1 LRIKLNCGLI
11 GHMAKKASKSWKEER
26 RKRAWALYQA
36 GWPQKQIAAA
46 LGVTKGAVSQWIKAG
61 KAGGET
67 ALRARKSTG
76 SPRRLSTEE
85 RQRIPGLLER
95 GAESFG
101 FRGDLWTCPRVAK
114 VIERE
119 LGVKYHPAHVSRIL
133 KELGWTPQKPI
144 RRAKQ
149 RKEAEIQSWKTERWP
164 ELKKRRPKQVEPSS
178 S

>member
-1 LRIKLNCGLI
+1 
-11 GHMAKKASKSWKEER
+11 MAKRETKSWKEER

-36 GWPQKQIAAA
+36 GWKQKDIAEA
-46 LGVTKGAVSQWIKAG
+46 LGVTKGAVSQWIKRGMEEGA
-61 KAGGET
+61 A
-67 ALRARKSTG
+67 ALQARKSPG
-76 SPRRLSTEE
+76 APRRLSSAE

-149 RKEAEIQSWKTERWP
+149 RKEAEIQRWKAERWP
-164 ELKKRRPKQVEPSS
+164 ELKKRPRQKAEPSS